1 MSDAELE
8 PRSFRRLWI
17 LPVALWTLAAV
28 AAVALHVGGA
38 ALALANLKADDGDE
52 GLGAAGAEFAVEMTS
67 PPVQESDRAPGPQDS
82 EEQEERPEMPEQKAE
97 VKETDLP
104 QDRPQQVEEADRLVT
119 ENKPKK
125 EQDDDPKIAAVET
138 PAMEAAQKSIAMERQ
153 TFEDAT
159 REAEKA
165 MAPVMGIGK
174 DILKVTADWNR
185 KISAHLSAHKVNP
198 EGKDPNNE
206 TAKVSFALN
215 RMGNVLSVDIVTSS
229 GDKAY
234 DAAAIAM
241 VRKSD
246 PFPQPPAALTEDRIE
261 RTVDI
266 VFKPADEKKKKKSAQ
281 RQ

>member
-1 MSDAELE
+1 MSDTELE
-8 PRSFRRLWI
+8 PRSPRRLWI
-17 LPVALWTLAAV
+17 LAAV
-28 AAVALHVGGA
+28 AALVLHVGGA

-67 PPVQESDRAPGPQDS
+67 PPAQESDRAPGPQDS

-97 VKETDLP
+97 VKESDLP

-125 EQDDDPKIAAVET
+125 EQDEDPKIAAVET
-138 PAMEAAQKSIAMERQ
+138 PAMEAAQKSVAMERQ

-165 MAPVMGIGK
+165 MAPVLGIGK
-174 DILKVTADWNR
+174 DLLKLTADWNR

-198 EGKDPNNE
+198 EGKEPNNE
-206 TAKVSFALN
+206 VAKVSFALN
-215 RMGNVLSVDIVTSS
+215 RMGNVLSVDVVTSS

-246 PFPQPPAALTEDRIE
+246 PFPQPPAGLTEDRIE
-261 RTVDI
+261 RTVEI
-266 VFKPADEKKKKKSAQ
+266 FFKPPSEEKKKKKSAQ

>member
-1 MSDAELE
+1 MSDPEHE
-8 PRSFRRLWI
+8 PRPSRRLWI
-17 LPVALWTLAAV
+17 LAAI

-38 ALALANLKADDGDE
+38 ALALANLQANDGDE
-52 GLGAAGAEFAVEMTS
+52 GLGAAGAEFAVEMAS
-67 PPVQESDRAPGPQDS
+67 PPVQESDRPTGPNDS
-82 EEQEERPEMPEQKAE
+82 EAQEERPELPEQKAE

-104 QDRPQQVEEADRLVT
+104 QDRPQQVEDADQIVT

-138 PAMEAAQKSIAMERQ
+138 PAMEAAPKQIDQERQ

-165 MAPVMGIGK
+165 MAPVLGIGK
-174 DILKVTADWNR
+174 DLLKLTADWNR
-185 KISAHLSAHKVNP
+185 KVSAHLSAHKVNP
-198 EGKDPNNE
+198 EGKAPNNQ

-215 RMGNVLSVDIVTSS
+215 RRGNVLSVDVVQSS
-229 GDKAY
+229 GDAAY
-234 DAAAIAM
+234 DAAAISM
-241 VRKSD
+241 VHKSD